1 MLKKLLGTSGTRV
14 FSAIVSFLI
23 LLLATNKL
31 GREAWGIAAFVV
43 VDASVILLLVE
54 MLAGSGLVYFTPRK
68 SIRTLLKVAYTW
80 IFAMLLIAYFLFQLL
95 ALFPSIYTEIIPE
108 GYAFDILVVVL
119 LNALHFV
126 NLNVLLGKGKVKQ
139 YNILFF
145 VQFATQLLAMLFFIY
160 VFDMHDAHA
169 FIYALYAGFLAPML
183 PGWIFLYG
191 FAKKEQ
197 KKDKFFETFKESFRF
212 GVVIQ
217 LSSLVSIINRRLSLF
232 IINKY
237 NGIGSV
243 GVYNSGV
250 QITEGLKL
258 IAQSIALVQ
267 FSSISNSNSRSYAVR
282 LTVQLMKLAMILTAL
297 ALLVL
302 ILIPRSVF
310 EFVFSKDFGE
320 IKLVIVA
327 LAPAV
332 LCIAA
337 NSIFSHFFSGI
348 NKPRHNLIGS
358 IIGLLVTIPAAL
370 LLIPNYGFVGAGL
383 TTSITFF
390 AVILYQWILFR
401 KMTQTRI
408 IDLIPNKSDWKL
420 LVLLIQ
426 QMLRKTK

>member
-23 LLLATNKL
+23 LLLATNEL
-31 GREAWGIAAFVV
+31 GKEAWGIAAFVV

-68 SIRTLLKVAYTW
+68 SIRTLLKVSYAW
-80 IFAMLLIAYFLFQLL
+80 IFLMLLATYFLFRLL
-95 ALFPSIYTEIIPE
+95 ALFPVIYAEIIPE
-108 GYAFDILVVVL
+108 GYAFEILGIVL
-119 LNALHFV
+119 LNSLHFV

-139 YNILFF
+139 YNLLFF
-145 VQFATQLLAMLFFIY
+145 VQFATQILAMLFFVY
-160 VFDMHDAHA
+160 VLDMHDANA
-169 FIYALYAGFLAPML
+169 YIYALYAGFLIPML
-183 PGWIFLYG
+183 PGWILLYG

-197 KKDKFFETFKESFRF
+197 KQDRFFETFKESFRF

-217 LSSLVSIINRRLSLF
+217 LSSLISIVNRRLSLF

-250 QITEGLKL
+250 QLTEGLKL

-282 LTVQLMKLAMILTAL
+282 LTVQMMKLAVILTAL

-302 ILIPRSVF
+302 ALIPRSVF

-320 IKLVIVA
+320 IKLIILA

-337 NSIFSHFFSGI
+337 NNIFAHFFSGI

-358 IIGLLVTIPAAL
+358 LIGLFVTVPAAL
-370 LLIPNYGFVGAGL
+370 LLIPPYGFVGAGL

-390 AVILYQWILFR
+390 AIVVYQWIVFR
-401 KMTQTRI
+401 KMTQIRFVNF
-408 IDLIPNKSDWKL
+408 IPNQSDWKL
-420 LVLLIQ
+420 LVLLLKQIF
-426 QMLRKTK
+426 RKKK

>member
-31 GREAWGIAAFVV
+31 GKEAWGIAAFVV

-80 IFAMLLIAYFLFQLL
+80 IFVMVLVAYFLFQLL

-108 GYAFDILVVVL
+108 GYACDILVVVL

-160 VFDMHDAHA
+160 VLDMHDAYA
-169 FIYALYAGFLAPML
+169 FIYALYTSFLAPML
-183 PGWIFLYG
+183 PGLVFLYG
-191 FAKKEQ
+191 FVKKEQ
-197 KKDKFFETFKESFRF
+197 KKDKFFETFKESIRF

-267 FSSISNSNSRSYAVR
+267 FSSISNSNSHSYAVR
-282 LTVQLMKLAMILTAL
+282 LTVQLMKLATILTAL

-302 ILIPRSVF
+302 ISVPRSVF

-320 IKLVIVA
+320 IKLVIVT

-337 NSIFSHFFSGI
+337 NNIFSHFFSGI
-348 NKPRHNLIGS
+348 NKPQHNLIGS
-358 IIGLLVTIPAAL
+358 IIGFFVTIPAAL
-370 LLIPNYGFVGAGL
+370 LLIPNYGFIGAGL

-390 AVILYQWILFR
+390 AVIVYQWVVFR
-401 KMTQTRI
+401 KMTQTRFV
-408 IDLIPNKSDWKL
+408 DLIPDKSDWKL
-420 LVLLIQ
+420 LVLLSK
-426 QMLRKTK
+426 QMLRK